1 MRALP
6 RPLRSIILILALVSA
21 ALPALSQR
29 TGYSREEF
37 QRRRQV
43 LREKTKEGLIVLFGE
58 DHAPAAAP
66 KDIADIERLMGK
78 R

>member
-1 MRALP
+1 MKR
-6 RPLRSIILILALVSA
+6 LRNAAVLLAFLSA
-21 ALPALSQR
+21 ALPALAQR

-37 QRRRQV
+37 VRRRQA
-43 LREKTKEGLIVLFGE
+43 LREETKDGLIILFGE

-66 KDIADIERLMGK
+66 KAVANIERLMGK